1 MGINNQNNRRTPFNL
16 LIQQPREN
24 EHSKCRSIS
33 IWQLAFDQN
42 LLVPGGTMVIDN
54 AMMGG
59 FAYLPDHDY
68 APGLGIKNMNE
79 YLISRDDI
87 FKVSLTSL

>member
-1 MGINNQNNRRTPFNL
+1 
-16 LIQQPREN
+16 
-24 EHSKCRSIS
+24 
-33 IWQLAFDQN
+33 
-42 LLVPGGTMVIDN
+42 MVIDN